1 MKIKH
6 NRFKSAFQANMMT
19 LVYGGSL
26 LTLTSL
32 QTLQAATVAPEV
44 SSGAES
50 QQAKLAMELQNPVA
64 ALISIPLQ
72 SNWDFGIGEN
82 DAYQY
87 TLKVQ
92 PVIPIKLNEDWN
104 IISRTILPI
113 IDAESPAPG
122 IDDVSGLGNTTQSF
136 FLSPEKKTADG
147 LIWGAGP
154 VFLVPTATDDL
165 LGGNQWGMGPT
176 ALVLKQTGGWTYGA
190 LTNQLWSFGGG
201 GSNSTNSTFLQ
212 PFVSYTTKTHT
223 TLGLNSESTYNW
235 QDSQWSIPF
244 NLTLAQLV
252 KIGELPVQFQV
263 GGRWYAEGPDGGP
276 DWGLRFTVTV
286 LLPSS

>member
-1 MKIKH
+1 MNHDIL
-6 NRFKSAFQANMMT
+6 KSTPRNGILPAVLGTSLFLSA
-19 LVYGGSL
+19 SL
-26 LTLTSL
+26 LTL
-32 QTLQAATVAPEV
+32 QGATVAPTVAAGE
-44 SSGAES
+44 SSA
-50 QQAKLAMELQNPVA
+50 QAKLAMELQNPVA

-72 SNWDFGIGEN
+72 SNWDFGIGPS

-104 IISRTILPI
+104 LISRTILPV

-136 FLSPEKKTADG
+136 FLSPEKKTEDG

-154 VFLVPTATDDL
+154 VFLIPTATDDL

-176 ALVLKQTGGWTYGA
+176 ALVLKQTDGWTYGMLA
-190 LTNQLWSFGGG
+190 NQLWSFGGG
-201 GSNSTNSTFLQ
+201 GSNSTNATFVQ
-212 PFVSYTTKTHT
+212 PFVSYTTKSHT
-223 TLGLNSESTYNW
+223 TIGLNSESTYDW
-235 QDSQWSIPF
+235 KDAQWSIPF

-252 KIGELPVQFQV
+252 KIGKLPVQFQV
-263 GGRWYAEGPDGGP
+263 GGRWYADGPDGGP
-276 DWGLRFTVTV
+276 NWGLRFTVTV

>member
-1 MKIKH
+1 
-6 NRFKSAFQANMMT
+6 
-19 LVYGGSL
+19 
-26 LTLTSL
+26 
-32 QTLQAATVAPEV
+32 
-44 SSGAES
+44 
-50 QQAKLAMELQNPVA
+50 MELQNPVA

-72 SNWDFGIGEN
+72 SNWDFGIGPS

-92 PVIPIKLNEDWN
+92 PVIPIKLNDDWN
-104 IISRTILPI
+104 IISRTILPV

-136 FLSPEKKTADG
+136 FLSPEKKTEDG

-154 VFLVPTATDDL
+154 VFLIPTATDDL

-176 ALVLKQTGGWTYGA
+176 ALVLKQTDGWTYGMLA
-190 LTNQLWSFGGG
+190 NQLWSFGGG
-201 GSNSTNSTFLQ
+201 GNNATNATYLQ
-212 PFVSYTTKTHT
+212 PFVSYTTKSHT
-223 TLGLNSESTYNW
+223 TMGLNSESTYNW

-263 GGRWYAEGPDGGP
+263 GGRWYADGPDGGP
-276 DWGLRFTVTV
+276 NWGLRFTVTV